1 MSSTGG
7 AAISPSGGA
16 AISSTGGAAISPTVS
31 AVAAHGVLGLIGE
44 YGGDAGRILGEA
56 HLAAD
61 DIANPDA
68 SLDLR
73 GYCAMFEQAAR
84 QTGVDDFGLRFG
96 RAYQLE
102 RMGPLG
108 ELVVNSP
115 TLGTALAHLCKYF
128 AAVQEHSD
136 LTLATDGDLL
146 RLEYQIRDGRIAARR
161 QDAELSIAI
170 FNNIF
175 RRCIPG
181 WSPAEIHFEH
191 LRAAEP
197 LAHASLLNAP
207 VYFAQPRNA
216 ILFAKDI
223 LTRPMPGADPSK
235 LPALAASLRV
245 RAGQARA
252 DDFIGLVVAQI
263 RANLPAGDA
272 SLTGIATR
280 LGMSEAKL
288 YRQLAALGTDLSS
301 LTQTIR
307 HELGLAYTAQP
318 HVPLTDIAALLG
330 YSELSAFSRAFKR
343 WTGMAPASYRAT
355 YRSRINQL

>member
-1 MSSTGG
+1 MAPLKSVT
-7 AAISPSGGA
+7 PR
-16 AISSTGGAAISPTVS
+16 VS

-44 YGGDAGRILGEA
+44 YGGDAGRILGDA

-61 DIANPDA
+61 DIGNPDA

-115 TLGTALAHLCKYF
+115 TLGAALQHLCKYF

-136 LTLATDGDLL
+136 LILAVDGDLL

-161 QDAELSIAI
+161 QDAELSIGI

-181 WSPAEIHFEH
+181 WSPEEIHFEH

-197 LAHASLLNAP
+197 MAHQSLLNAP
-207 VYFAQPRNA
+207 VYFAQPSNA
-216 ILFAKDI
+216 ILFRKDI
-223 LTRPMPGADPSK
+223 LSRPMPGADITK
-235 LPALAASLRV
+235 LPSLTARLQS

-252 DDFIGLVVAQI
+252 DDFIGLTVAQI
-263 RANLPAGDA
+263 RDNLAAGDA
-272 SLTGIATR
+272 SLARIASR

-288 YRQLAALGTDLSS
+288 YRQLAGLGTDLST

-307 HELGLAYTAQP
+307 QELGLAYAAQP

-343 WTGMAPASYRAT
+343 WTGMAPATYRA
-355 YRSRINQL
+355 RMNRL

>member
-1 MSSTGG
+1 MKL
-7 AAISPSGGA
+7 ASPKS
-16 AISSTGGAAISPTVS
+16 ITPRVS
-31 AVAAHGVLGLIGE
+31 AAAAHGVLGLIGE

-56 HLAAD
+56 RLAAD

-108 ELVVNSP
+108 ALVVNSP
-115 TLGTALAHLCKYF
+115 TLGGALSHMCKYF

-136 LTLATDGDLL
+136 LILTTDGDLL
-146 RLEYQIRDGRIAARR
+146 SLEYKIRDGRIAARR
-161 QDAELSIAI
+161 QDAELSIGI

-181 WSPAEIHFEH
+181 WSPEEIHFEH

-197 LAHASLLNAP
+197 MAHQSLLNAP
-207 VYFAQPRNA
+207 VYFAQSRNA
-216 ILFAKDI
+216 ILFRKDI
-223 LTRPMPGADPSK
+223 LSRPMPGADPFK

-263 RANLPAGDA
+263 RDNLAAGDA
-272 SLTGIATR
+272 SLARIAAR
-280 LGMSEAKL
+280 LGSSEAKL
-288 YRQLAALGTDLSS
+288 YRQLAGLGTDLST

-307 HELGLAYTAQP
+307 QELGLAYAAQP

-343 WTGMAPASYRAT
+343 WTGMAPATYRA
-355 YRSRINQL
+355 RFNRL